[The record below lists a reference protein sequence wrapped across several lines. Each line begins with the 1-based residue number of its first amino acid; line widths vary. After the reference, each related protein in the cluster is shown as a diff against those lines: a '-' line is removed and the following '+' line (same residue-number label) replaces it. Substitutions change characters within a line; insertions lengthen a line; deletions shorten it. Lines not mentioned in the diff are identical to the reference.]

1 MTQETASAS
10 AAAIA
15 GPRYPLG
22 EEIANSV
29 THGIGAALSIA
40 ATAVLV
46 LLAGQY
52 GDAWQVASFTIYG
65 ASLILLYLAS
75 TLYHAFPWA
84 EVKKWFRLL
93 DHSAIYLL
101 IAGTYTP
108 PLLIAMRGPW
118 GWTLFG
124 LIWGMAAFGLIFK
137 IAFIGRYPY
146 VSLGLYVMMG
156 WLAIIAIK
164 PMLAMLPPGLFF
176 WLLLG
181 GFFYTFGVLFY
192 ACKKIPYHHA
202 IWHIFVLLGSAAH
215 FTGMLLHLTAL

>member
-1 MTQETASAS
+1 MTQETASAG
-10 AAAIA
+10 AIA
-15 GPRYPLG
+15 APRDRLA

-29 THGIGAALSIA
+29 THGIGAALSIV
-40 ATAVLV
+40 ATAVLLV
-46 LLAGQY
+46 MAGRY
-52 GDAWQVASFTIYG
+52 GDNWQIASFAIYG
-65 ASLILLYLAS
+65 TSLIMLYLAS

-118 GWTLFG
+118 GWTLFS

-137 IAFIGRYPY
+137 IAFIGRYHHI
-146 VSLGLYVMMG
+146 SLGLYIMMG

-164 PMLAMLPPGLFF
+164 PMLTLLPPGLFF

-192 ACKKIPYHHA
+192 AGKKIPYHHA